1 MLELQVQLPEV
12 EMLMDLLRHVES
24 CQARCN
30 EILNGPINLKVSFHI
45 CFDFFFFL
53 SIVEPELGGGA
64 VNY

>member
-12 EMLMDLLRHVES
+12 EMLMDLLRQVES

-45 CFDFFFFL
+45 CFDFFFL
-53 SIVEPELGGGA
+53 SF
-64 VNY
+64 NC

>member
-45 CFDFFFFL
+45 CFDFFFSFFQL
-53 SIVEPELGGGA
+53 LNLNWVGGL
-64 VNY
+64 

>member
-12 EMLMDLLRHVES
+12 EMLMDLLRQVES

-45 CFDFFFFL
+45 CFDFFFSFFQL
-53 SIVEPELGGGA
+53 LNLNWVGGL
-64 VNY
+64 